1 MENKMQIKFLS
12 LSKNEN
18 FARAVVSA
26 FILPLN
32 PNVSE
37 LSDVKTAVSEA
48 VTNCIVH
55 GYNSKRNGY
64 ISIGMFI
71 KGNKVIIKISDKG
84 VGIENLSQ
92 ALQPFFTT
100 KPEEERSG
108 MGFTIIQTFME
119 DVKVKSVK
127 GKGTTVIMKKTI
139 GKEIVE

>member
-48 VTNCIVH
+48 VTNCVVH
-55 GYNSKRNGY
+55 GYSSNQNGY
-64 ISIGMFI
+64 ITISMII
-71 KGNKVIIKISDKG
+71 KGSKVIIKVSDKG

-92 ALQPFFTT
+92 ALEPFFTT

-127 GKGTTVIMKKTI
+127 GKGTTVIMSKTI
-139 GKEIVE
+139 GKKMAE